1 MKYRSILSVLLMFLI
16 AAMPLTLSA
25 APPPTQGAG
34 INIPVTGT
42 FAPSG
47 ATTGPLS
54 TLGTGTVTGVLDIQ
68 KFVNNN
74 GTLTAV
80 GTLTTQ
86 LTSSTG
92 AVTNLVQQ
100 FSAPVIS
107 ATGACPI
114 LHLDLGPLNLDLLG
128 LQISLNQV
136 VLDIVAQS
144 GPGNLLGNLLC
155 AVANLLNGGGPLGAI
170 ANLLNQIL
178 AILNGLLG

>member
-1 MKYRSILSVLLMFLI
+1 MKYKSILAVLLMFVI
-16 AAMPLTLSA
+16 AAMPMTLSA
-25 APPPTQGAG
+25 APPPTSGAG

-42 FAPSG
+42 FAPSNT
-47 ATTGPLS
+47 TTGPLS
-54 TLGTGTVTGVLDIQ
+54 TLGTGTATGVLNIQ

-80 GTLTTQ
+80 GTLTTT
-86 LTSSTG
+86 LTPTAG
-92 AVTNLVQQ
+92 AGTTLIQQ
-100 FSAPVIS
+100 VALPVIS
-107 ATGACPI
+107 ANGSCPI

-128 LQISLNQV
+128 LKISLNQV

-144 GPGNLLGNLLC
+144 GAGNLLGNLLC